1 MIPAPALAVKNPL
14 PVLLRKIATSI
25 GALLVV
31 LFVVFVVAEQA
42 EVSRLGAIAACES
55 DKDLPNCMRQRGYLA
70 AAPYYPD
77 LTRRMLGTYARLA
90 GNAFGASYKQI
101 EPKKLEEG
109 EEEDAKPEPAEKP
122 GAKGAGKGSK

>member
-1 MIPAPALAVKNPL
+1 MIPAPAHAVKNPL
-14 PVLLRKIATSI
+14 LVLLRKIATWI

-31 LFVVFVVAEQA
+31 LFVIFVVAEQA

-70 AAPYYPD
+70 ATPYYPD
-77 LTRRMLGTYARLA
+77 LTRRMLGAYARLA

-101 EPKKLEEG
+101 EPKKLEDG
-109 EEEDAKPEPAEKP
+109 EEEAKPEPAEKP
-122 GAKGAGKGSK
+122 VAKGAGKASK